1 MIYHYN
7 QPLSNRSSPAVYFFY
22 VPLVSFKSFS
32 VGSKKHNQ
40 TTCCSVIHGQCHLK
54 LLKWYFAQL
63 SSTGIGVKM
72 LLWDYWANASHIESA
87 ASYETSF
94 GQPAHFYTLGIF
106 LHETNPNDNN
116 WTDESLP
123 EVWNTGLQKC
133 MLARWQS
140 LEEPE
145 DYLWING
152 KNVACFPTEKM
163 TRKTSKR
170 CTQREFT
177 FKVIAFLSRRRSL
190 TMLFRYCDIDVHIKR
205 KKGL

>member
-1 MIYHYN
+1 MQVGVKSHISSFLLRTNFVCALRFQVCGKCWGATSKKAYADDIMIYHYN
-7 QPLSNRSSPAVYFFY
+7 QLLSNRSSPAVYFFH
-22 VPLVSFKSFS
+22 VPLVSYKSFS

-40 TTCCSVIHGQCHLK
+40 TTCCSVMHGQCHLK
-54 LLKWYFAQL
+54 LLKWYFTQL

-123 EVWNTGLQKC
+123 EVWNTGLQK
-133 MLARWQS
+133 WK
-140 LEEPE
+140 
-145 DYLWING
+145 D
-152 KNVACFPTEKM
+152 AC
-163 TRKTSKR
+163 
-170 CTQREFT
+170 
-177 FKVIAFLSRRRSL
+177 
-190 TMLFRYCDIDVHIKR
+190 
-205 KKGL
+205 